1 MIKIMAKE
9 SKTSFSFCQSCFE
22 KQREIDRLEDENER
36 MKRRI
41 TTLEKRN
48 KEGYFGN
55 STPSAQKPFKENT
68 ESSNKKKNGGA
79 KKGHK
84 GHGRKKI
91 SEKEADIVEHLDCGN
106 ECPICGGKLRFKEE
120 KERSVID
127 ALPVKAVKKVYK
139 YPKKYCPKC
148 KKIIENRP
156 VLLPK
161 SLYGNQLLAQAAVM
175 HYFHGV
181 PMGKIERI
189 IGAPLPESRLHMM
202 FHRLSNIFK
211 DAIPKIIEEYRKE
224 LVKHAD
230 ETGWRTDGESGYAWI
245 FCSIYVTIFK
255 FKDTR
260 SARVPKKILGK
271 KQLPGVLVVDR
282 YGAYNKSPCKI
293 QYCYAHLLRDV
304 KDYGEKYSEKEEVQT
319 FVSVLIPLLSAAMH
333 LKTTDIDDKTYYRKA
348 KLIKKKILKTINSP
362 AKDFG
367 IQSIQMTFKEKESR
381 LYHWVED
388 RNIPAENNKAER
400 ELRPTVI
407 ARKVSFGS
415 QSEKGAQTRSVLMTV
430 LHTAQKRLENQSR
443 LVEWFKGA
451 LDKISVDPK
460 TDSYSLLPPP
470 NT

>member
-1 MIKIMAKE
+1 MIKTAAKE
-9 SKTSFSFCQSCFE
+9 SKTSFSFCQNCYE

-36 MKRRI
+36 LKRKI
-41 TTLEKRN
+41 KALEKRN
-48 KEGYFGN
+48 EEGYFGS
-55 STPSAQKPFKENT
+55 STPSAQKPFKENA
-68 ESSNKKKNGGA
+68 ESSNKKRNGGA

-91 SEKEADIVEHLDCGN
+91 SEKEAEIVEYLDCRN
-106 ECPICGGKLRFKEE
+106 ECPICGGKLQFKEE
-120 KERSVID
+120 KERSVVD
-127 ALPVKAVKKVYK
+127 TLPVKAVKKVYK

-148 KKIIENRP
+148 KKTVENKP
-156 VLLPK
+156 VILPK
-161 SLYGNQLLAQAAVM
+161 SLYGNQLLALAATM

-189 IGAPLPESRLHMM
+189 IGAPLPEKRLHMM
-202 FHRLSNIFK
+202 FHRLSSIFK
-211 DAIPKIIEEYRKE
+211 GSIPKIIEEYRKAS
-224 LVKHAD
+224 VKHAD

-245 FCSIYVTIFK
+245 FCSTHVTVFQ

-260 SARVPKKILGK
+260 SARVPKKILGEEH
-271 KQLPGVLVVDR
+271 LPGVLVVDR

-304 KDYGEKYSEKEEVQT
+304 DDYGKKYPEKKEVQI
-319 FVSVLIPLLSAAMH
+319 FVSALIPLLSAAMH
-333 LKTTDIDDKTYYRKA
+333 LRTTDIDDKTYYRKA
-348 KLIKKKILKTINSP
+348 GLIKKKILETINSP
-362 AKDFG
+362 AEDFG

-381 LYHWVED
+381 LYHWVKD
-388 RNIPAENNKAER
+388 RNVPAENNKAER

-443 LVEWFKGA
+443 LAERFKGA

-460 TDSYSLLPPP
+460 IDPDSLLPPP